1 MESANARFSNEFR
14 VDLSLKFGTSSSLV
28 ATSRLPIFN
37 IPTIKRQMKFSVK
50 VKSKL
55 SLLKINRVP
64 RYSYLSCY
72 YSRGLI
78 CESNF
83 YIGYIR
89 NWVCLE
95 IFCRREGSR
104 A

>member
-1 MESANARFSNEFR
+1 MESLNARFSNEFR
-14 VDLSLKFGTSSSLV
+14 VDLSLKFGTPSLV

-50 VKSKL
+50 IKSKL

-72 YSRGLI
+72 T
-78 CESNF
+78 
-83 YIGYIR
+83 
-89 NWVCLE
+89 
-95 IFCRREGSR
+95 REP
-104 A
+104 